1 MDINKKQNLLRLWL
15 ESFVV
20 VNQCTGKLIKA
31 VLCLLVVVAVILTIL
46 ILAMGGTAVLNHLQM
61 MANPQIAGIGTG
73 LLYMGSS
80 LLGNLLFLFFMTVIF
95 QIIATQV
102 LQVKQPLTETFS
114 SSVWPTIYQIVASF
128 LLVIPVVIASII
140 LAVLTK
146 GNQWAGLIGLILIA
160 FLSVRICY
168 SFIAIAVDNK
178 GPIEGLVHSWNLTK
192 GSNYVD
198 ALLMCL
204 MLVGSVFLLYALMF
218 GLGYV
223 LYIAIPLY
231 FPNSFNLAH
240 PSLIWWL
247 LLLVLMVLGIFY
259 YMALLAFP
267 ILVYLNRNAQENPV
281 KQQQTKDDEIFIPLP
296 ELETP
301 GTAQAAPSPVTP
313 QTPTPA
319 ETPHTQTP
327 PAGMEILG
335 VTKTSVN
342 TTEAETNDL
351 SQHLDQVY
359 TPRDKEIAQHK
370 EEDRMPTIL
379 FDDELAKQLE
389 GQFLAEQQPKPAP
402 KEDGNSSG
410 DDPIQLSK

>member
-20 VNQCTGKLIKA
+20 VNQCAGKLIKA

-46 ILAMGGTAVLNHLQM
+46 ILAMGGTALLNHLQM
-61 MANPQIAGIGTG
+61 MATSKITGVGTG
-73 LLYMGSS
+73 LLYMASS
-80 LLGNLLFLFFMTVIF
+80 LLCHLLSLFFMTVVF
-95 QIIATQV
+95 QIIATHV

-114 SSVWPTIYQIVASF
+114 SSVWPTIYQIVAGF
-128 LLVIPVVIASII
+128 LLVIPIVIASII
-140 LAVLTK
+140 V
-146 GNQWAGLIGLILIA
+146 WAGPIAVILIA
-160 FLSVRICY
+160 LIAVRICY

-204 MLVGSVFLLYALMF
+204 MLVGSVLLFYALLF
-218 GLGYV
+218 GLGYA

-259 YMALLAFP
+259 YVAVLAFP

-301 GTAQAAPSPVTP
+301 GTAQAAPAPVTP

-327 PAGMEILG
+327 PAGMEMLG

-389 GQFLAEQQPKPAP
+389 GQFLAEQQPKPTP
-402 KEDGNSSG
+402 KEDDNSSG

>member
-31 VLCLLVVVAVILTIL
+31 VLCLLLVVAVILTIL
-46 ILAMGGTAVLNHLQM
+46 ILGMGGTAVLNHLQM
-61 MANPQIAGIGTG
+61 MGTSQMVGIGTG
-73 LLYMGSS
+73 LLYMASS
-80 LLGNLLFLFFMTVIF
+80 LLGNLLCLFFMTVIF
-95 QIIATQV
+95 QIIATHV

-114 SSVWPTIYQIVASF
+114 SSVWPTIYQIVAS
-128 LLVIPVVIASII
+128 LLLAIPAIIVSII
-140 LAVLTK
+140 LAILSK
-146 GNQWAGLIGLILIA
+146 GSPWAGLIGIILIT

-192 GSNYVD
+192 GSNYMD

-204 MLVGSVFLLYALMF
+204 MLVGSVLLLYAIIF
-218 GLGYV
+218 GLGYA

-231 FPNSFNLAH
+231 FPNSFNLTH

-247 LLLVLMVLGIFY
+247 LLLVLIVLGIFY

-267 ILVYLNRNAQENPV
+267 ILVYLNRSAQENPI

-301 GTAQAAPSPVTP
+301 GTPQAAPVNPDPSA
-313 QTPTPA
+313 QTNA
-319 ETPHTQTP
+319 HNTQTP
-327 PAGMEILG
+327 PAGMEMLG

-402 KEDGNSSG
+402 KEDENSSG